1 MAMEIK
7 FNVTLKNLIKQK
19 GVSLSA
25 LARYLNIT
33 RQAVSYYCNGEVTP
47 SYTLLLK
54 IAEYFDV
61 STDYLLTG
69 IEPQDKKEQKNL
81 NLSSTTIRLL
91 KACKPEIMTLID
103 TFLSDSEFYFTLS
116 NALDSMNFYGDY
128 LFRSFKEKNI
138 TEFNTTHIKDSD
150 RQPIG
155 TSRAIRK
162 AEINTYEQMLENA
175 RLIGSQ
181 EIGSYFSDVLSENS
195 EMKKARDF
203 FYGKFE

>member
-1 MAMEIK
+1 MEIK
-7 FNVTLKNLIKQK
+7 FNVMLKNLIKQK

-25 LARYLNIT
+25 LAKYLNIT
-33 RQAVSYYCNGEVTP
+33 RQAVSYYCNGDVTP

-69 IEPQDKKEQKNL
+69 VEPQDKKEQKDL

-103 TFLSDSEFYFTLS
+103 TFLSDSEFYSTLS
-116 NALDSMNFYGDY
+116 DAFDIMNIYGDY

-138 TEFNTTHIKDSD
+138 TSFNTTLINDSD

-155 TSRAIRK
+155 TPRAIRK
-162 AEINTYEQMLENA
+162 ADENPYEDMLETA
-175 RLIGSQ
+175 RSIGSQ
-181 EIGSYFSDVLSENS
+181 DISSYFSIFLNENS
-195 EMKKARDF
+195 EMKKACDF